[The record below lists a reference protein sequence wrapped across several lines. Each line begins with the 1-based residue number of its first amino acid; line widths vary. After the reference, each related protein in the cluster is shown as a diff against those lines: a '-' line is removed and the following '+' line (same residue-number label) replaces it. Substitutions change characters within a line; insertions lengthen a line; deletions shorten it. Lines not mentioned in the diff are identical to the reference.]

1 MNKSNDATRQEVLGP
16 KLYIETDNPADG
28 TAGPEAWALKG
39 ENSSNK
45 RVVLAHSDGGLT
57 RFETEETFQVDV
69 ASKAT
74 NDSTGMQLTA
84 WKGKISINADGDIV
98 IHSNNSII
106 LSAER
111 NIALHANGTIEV
123 GTSKGETSQVI
134 LQADKVNCSSGGGTI
149 GGHLKQGPVSGVVD
163 SVGSLVSGMV
173 EGIREGMGVG

>member
-1 MNKSNDATRQEVLGP
+1 MSKANDATRQEVLGP
-16 KLYIETDNPADG
+16 KLYIETDNPESG

-45 RVVLAHSDGGLT
+45 KVLLAHHDGGLT

-74 NDSTGMQLTA
+74 NDSTGMQVTS
-84 WKGKISINADGDIV
+84 WKGKISVNADGDIV
-98 IHSNNSII
+98 LHSNNSII

-111 NIALHANGTIEV
+111 NIALHANGTVEV

-134 LQADKVNCSSGGGTI
+134 LQANQVNVSSGGGNL
-149 GGHLKQGPVSGVVD
+149 GKHLKQGPFSGVVD
-163 SVGSLVSGMV
+163 SVDSLVSGMV
-173 EGIREGMGVG
+173 EGIRDSFGVG